1 MQHLHGLCS
10 PSVAGRS
17 PPAAWLSL
25 HYTPF
30 AGKRPV
36 TRGLNGPVARWC
48 GLQNCLTYL
57 PCCAAQPVLL
67 RSVHKNKGNG
77 NVRFVTSLCL
87 ITMLTMGTAGAAD
100 IGGRLDGAK
109 ALYQKGEIAK
119 STHELEA
126 VLMELQDRLGRSLEA
141 LMPAPL
147 PGWHSDE
154 AEYEALLNSGG
165 GLSVSRAYAKGDAS
179 LNASIILDNPAVD
192 AALEPQPAQ
201 QSVKKIKVGND
212 DAVLRWDAASHS
224 GDLTLVLGRR
234 VLVQIEGEE
243 LASSDPLTDLA
254 KALDLAALRRVTG
267 VN

>member
-1 MQHLHGLCS
+1 M
-10 PSVAGRS
+10 
-17 PPAAWLSL
+17 
-25 HYTPF
+25 
-30 AGKRPV
+30 V
-36 TRGLNGPVARWC
+36 T
-48 GLQNCLTYL
+48 
-57 PCCAAQPVLL
+57 
-67 RSVHKNKGNG
+67 
-77 NVRFVTSLCL
+77 VRFLTTICL
-87 ITMLTMGTAGAAD
+87 AALMATGTAWAAD
-100 IGGRLDGAK
+100 LSGRIDGAK

-147 PGWHSDE
+147 PGWQSDE

-165 GLSVSRAYAKGDAS
+165 GLSVSRAYAKGDSS

-192 AALEPQPAQ
+192 AAFDAQ
-201 QSVKKIKVGND
+201 SAPQSVKKIKVGND
-212 DAVLRWDAASHS
+212 DAVLRWDSASHS

-234 VLVQIEGEE
+234 VLVQIEGED

-254 KALDLAALRRVTG
+254 KAIDLAALRRVTG